1 LRLSIDKLI
10 YGGDGLAR
18 LPSDEQGR
26 GKAVF
31 VPFTVPGD
39 VVEATLTEQ
48 KPGFARA
55 TIDNVI
61 TAATARIN
69 PDCEYF
75 TRCGGCH
82 YQHISYES
90 QIALKA
96 EILRENFLRLAKV
109 DLPRE
114 IAVHGSP
121 PWEYRNRSRFQ
132 IRSKGE
138 VTIGYYRLATHD
150 VLDIERCPISS
161 PLINRALSDLRLFC
175 KENPIPTGIT
185 EAEFF
190 ANAEDDRLLIE
201 LTCTADTDQK
211 AAQACTEKLH
221 AAIAGT
227 MGVVAFPRRGL
238 DGSSYDGA
246 SKPLFSV
253 GNDRF
258 AYQAGK
264 NSYRISAGAF
274 FQINRY
280 QIDELL
286 KIVTHN
292 RTGDTAIDL
301 YAGVGLFTVPL
312 ARSFRHIRAVESSPI
327 SHGDLLHNAP
337 ENVKTVRS
345 TTERFLEQAVRK
357 APPELIIVDPPR
369 NGLGRKV
376 SQQLAQWRSP
386 RITYVSCDPS
396 TLARDLLPMIA
407 AGYRIEEA
415 HLVDLFPQ
423 TYHIETVLHLVQ

>member
-1 LRLSIDKLI
+1 MRLSIDKLI

-18 LPSDEQGR
+18 LPSDEHGR

-31 VPFTVPGD
+31 VPFSVPGE
-39 VVEATLTEQ
+39 VVEAKLTEQ

-55 TIDNVI
+55 MIDDVI
-61 TAATARIN
+61 TASTARVD
-69 PDCEYF
+69 PGCEYF

-90 QIALKA
+90 QVAFKA

-114 IAVHGSP
+114 IQVHNSP

-138 VTIGYYRLATHD
+138 VTIGYYRLATHN
-150 VLDIERCPISS
+150 VLEIERCPISS
-161 PLINRALSDLRLFC
+161 PLINHALSALRVFC
-175 KENPIPTGIT
+175 KRSAIPTGIT

-190 ANAEDDRLLIE
+190 ADAEDERLLIE
-201 LTCTADTDQK
+201 LTCTAETDRK
-211 AAQACTEKLH
+211 TAQAWTEKLQ
-221 AAIAGT
+221 AAIPGT
-227 MGVVAFPRRGL
+227 MGVVLFQRRGL
-238 DGSSYDGA
+238 DGSGDDGA
-246 SKPLFSV
+246 SKPLLSV
-253 GNDRF
+253 GNDHF
-258 AYQAGK
+258 AYQVGK

-286 KIVTHN
+286 KIATQN
-292 RTGDTAIDL
+292 RAGDSAIDL

-312 ARSFRHIRAVESSPI
+312 ALSFRHIRAVESSPI

-376 SQQLAQWRSP
+376 SQQLAEWRSP

-396 TLARDLLPMIA
+396 TLARDLVPMIA
-407 AGYRIEEA
+407 AGYRIEDA

-423 TYHIETVLHLVQ
+423 TYHIETVLHLVR